1 MVASI
6 RDQGNITFSTSA
18 ITTSNAIINLPGPVE
33 IDIDNFNVSNI
44 DNYNDI
50 RGHTIPSNKT
60 ASRTVFMSSSKTS
73 VNYATRMEY
82 LNNVPDD
89 EETREPIDSSQLSYT
104 EHRKVQVSRATNHK
118 NRARMQ

>member
-18 ITTSNAIINLPGPVE
+18 ITTSNAIMNLLGPVE
-33 IDIDNFNVSNI
+33 MDIDDFNVSNI
-44 DNYNDI
+44 DNYNDM

-60 ASRTVFMSSSKTS
+60 TSRTVFMSSSEAS

-89 EETREPIDSSQLSYT
+89 EETREPINSSQLSYT
-104 EHRKVQVSRATNHK
+104 EHRKVQVSRATNHE